1 MMPTKGTNYEYLRT
15 LSKEEFAHIF
25 VKLRWD
31 SAEESD
37 WLEWMDEPASKDEW
51 EQILM
56 DT

>member
-1 MMPTKGTNYEYLRT
+1 MILTKGTNYEVLRT
-15 LSKEEFAHIF
+15 LGKEEFAHIF

-51 EQILM
+51 EQILN
-56 DT
+56 T

>member
-1 MMPTKGTNYEYLRT
+1 MMPTKGTNYEFLRT

-51 EQILM
+51 EQILN
-56 DT
+56 T